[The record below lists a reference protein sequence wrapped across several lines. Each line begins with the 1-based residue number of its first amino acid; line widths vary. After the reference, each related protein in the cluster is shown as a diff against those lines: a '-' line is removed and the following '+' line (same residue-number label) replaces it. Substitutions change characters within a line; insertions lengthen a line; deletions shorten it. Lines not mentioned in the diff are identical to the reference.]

1 MRPMYSIGREVR
13 LERSL
18 KVGMQPRATASLLL
32 NERIIMIL
40 FICGII
46 LGWYLTKAYG
56 KKIDSVL
63 RSFTKEDE

>member
-1 MRPMYSIGREVR
+1 
-13 LERSL
+13 
-18 KVGMQPRATASLLL
+18 
-32 NERIIMIL
+32 MIL

>member
-1 MRPMYSIGREVR
+1 MRMYSIDRDDQGVQ
-13 LERSL
+13 
-18 KVGMQPRATASLLL
+18 VVPIATL
-32 NERIIMIL
+32 ERIIMIL